1 MSKNRMEAFSD
12 GVIAIVITIMV
23 LEMKVPHEAD
33 VTSLFM
39 LYPVFLSYIL
49 SFLYVGI
56 YWNNHH
62 HLLHSVHNVDGKILW
77 ANLHWLFWVTLIPF
91 ASGWMGENH
100 FAPTSVTVYGMVL
113 LFSGIAYFVLVCTLI
128 ARHGK
133 ESHVSQAIG
142 KGSKEKLSISLYML
156 ALGSSLW
163 QPYVALVLY
172 FVVALLWINPDPRI
186 EKLLRSTQGE
196 H

>member
-1 MSKNRMEAFSD
+1 MEAFSD

-23 LEMKVPHEAD
+23 LEMKVPHEAN
-33 VTSLFM
+33 VAALFT

-62 HLLHSVHNVDGKILW
+62 HLLHSVHKVDGKILW

-91 ASGWMGENH
+91 VSGWMGENH

-113 LFSGIAYFVLVCTLI
+113 LLSGIAYFVLVRTLI
-128 ARHGK
+128 TQHGK

-142 KGSKEKLSISLYML
+142 HGSKEKLSIALYVL
-156 ALGSSLW
+156 ALAVSLW
-163 QPYVALVLY
+163 QPYAALVLY
-172 FVVALLWINPDPRI
+172 FVVALLWVNPDPRI
-186 EKLLRSTQGE
+186 EKILRSTQEE